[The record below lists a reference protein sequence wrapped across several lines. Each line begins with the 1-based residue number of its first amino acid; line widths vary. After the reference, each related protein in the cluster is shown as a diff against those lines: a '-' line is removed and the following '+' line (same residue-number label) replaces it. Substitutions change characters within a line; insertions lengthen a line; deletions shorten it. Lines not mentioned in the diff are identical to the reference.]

1 MMTPKNVLPR
11 KRIAEF
17 IDHLYEG
24 DLHAKRVL
32 SLSNATL
39 GVLVSASL
47 SVHTIGQGMAQALG
61 KLSKHGVK
69 QVDRLLSNQ
78 GIDVWAFFGYWV
90 PYLVGGPRGSRG
102 GDGLDELREGR
113 TRHGGVVDVDG
124 SWTGDPLM
132 WRTVESSSLKGQMK
146 RHETQLLER
155 LREVVPAGVRV
166 TVVADRGFGDCKLF
180 KTLAEGLGF
189 GYVIRIRGDIYVT
202 SAKGER
208 RKARSGWESGGVLAR
223 CAVRG

>member
-47 SVHTIGQGMAQALG
+47 AVHTIGQGMAQALG

-90 PYLVGGPRGSRG
+90 PYLVGAPLGSRG

-124 SWTGDPLM
+124 SWTGDAAD
-132 WRTVESSSLKGQMK
+132 VE
-146 RHETQLLER
+146 
-155 LREVVPAGVRV
+155 
-166 TVVADRGFGDCKLF
+166 D
-180 KTLAEGLGF
+180 
-189 GYVIRIRGDIYVT
+189 
-202 SAKGER
+202 
-208 RKARSGWESGGVLAR
+208 GGVVVSEGADEAPR
-223 CAVRG
+223 DSVAGAVCERWCRRG